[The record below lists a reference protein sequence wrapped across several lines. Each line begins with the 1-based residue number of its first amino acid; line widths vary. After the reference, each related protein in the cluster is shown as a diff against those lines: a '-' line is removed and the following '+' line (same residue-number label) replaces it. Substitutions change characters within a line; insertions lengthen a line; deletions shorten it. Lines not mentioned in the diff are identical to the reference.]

1 MKKESDN
8 IELRSQE
15 IQEALGKVPPWILR
29 WGITL
34 LAFILLIML
43 IGSAIFKYPDTIK
56 SKIVLTTSTPVAE
69 VIAKNPGKLQELYV
83 TDNQKVKS
91 GDYLAIIENSATTKD
106 ILKLKEYLSNKDSFN
121 ATRITAP
128 AQLQLGTLQNS
139 YASFYRM
146 LSEYVQFMDI
156 DYYSKKIELKIEQ
169 LKLNNEYY
177 KSMHRQK
184 ELLNKQRIIANDQY
198 ERDSSLFTKSII
210 SLEELENSYKQL
222 IQHTLSFENMQSTLE
237 SQKIKLEQIKETLFD
252 MEYQY
257 IDTKNTLE
265 TQLKTQV
272 SQILTD
278 INSWEIA
285 YALKAPIDGKIT
297 FTGFWV
303 ENQNVTLGDIVF
315 NVIPTNQGKL
325 IGRAL
330 LPTER
335 SGKVKVGQKINV
347 RFANFPDNEYGIVRG
362 CVDNIS
368 LVPSPKGELNYYTV
382 EIGFPDGLITT
393 YKKELP
399 LLSGM
404 EGQAEIITEDI
415 PLIMRFIFPIKK
427 ILTEGLK

>member
-121 ATRITAP
+121 ATHITAP